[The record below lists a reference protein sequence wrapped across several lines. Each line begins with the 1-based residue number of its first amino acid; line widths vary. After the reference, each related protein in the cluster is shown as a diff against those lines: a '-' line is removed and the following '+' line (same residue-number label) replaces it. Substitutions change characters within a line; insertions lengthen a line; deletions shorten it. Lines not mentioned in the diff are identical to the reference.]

1 MPNIQFDVEGARKS
15 GYSDTEIADIISSK
29 SGFDAASA
37 RKAGYGD
44 ADIIT
49 RLTAPPAP
57 TPAEQA
63 RTALAEDQGIGKSM
77 LIGAG
82 RTFDRLGK
90 GTQQLYYGAT
100 GDKKAQAE
108 LKTRAEDDDQMYK
121 SLQNVHPVATA
132 VGESLPAMAVPVG
145 ATATVLGTAAK
156 IGGAAAVQAG
166 AEYGSASERAKRAAL
181 AGAGAVVGGVVVPK
195 AVGAVVEG
203 SKAALKGLAGNITPQ
218 ALALA
223 ARAKEL
229 GIPVNAAQLGDSKF
243 LKTLAS
249 SLEQMPFTGGAK
261 SAAAQRT
268 AFTNAVGK
276 TFGEDADKLT
286 PEVYAAAKAR
296 LGTQFNELAARNN
309 LDVTPALKTKLAGIA
324 AEAEGTAAD
333 DTKRAVANIIGRTTE
348 QAETKGG
355 AVPAQMSSVLGADG
369 QPFVKVA
376 ASSTPATTKLPGAT
390 YSSIDSELSNI
401 IKAGG
406 EKGLYAKRMQE
417 AIRNAM
423 DDSIS
428 PADQAL
434 WTETRTQYKNLKAVR
449 NTVAKDMGNGD
460 VPPSQ
465 LMNALTSTDAG
476 KEAMAM
482 GKRGALGEIGQIG
495 KQFVRDSVPNS
506 GTAQR
511 AMAMGLIGGGGYA
524 FGADPTTIAGMM
536 VGGATAGRMIN
547 KVLNSPKTIEALGK
561 QGLTIGE
568 LAKLPPD
575 RVYQILGGIT
585 GMSTAE
591 LAGN

>member
-63 RTALAEDQGIGKSM
+63 RTALAEDQGIGKSI

-90 GTQQLYYGAT
+90 GAQQLYYGAT

-166 AEYGSASERAKRAAL
+166 AEYGSAEERAKRAAL
-181 AGAGAVVGGVVVPK
+181 AGTGAVVGGVVVPK
-195 AVGAVVEG
+195 IAGAVYEG
-203 SKAALKGLAGNITPQ
+203 GKAALKGLAGNITPQ

-249 SLEQMPFTGGAK
+249 TLEYMPFTGGAK
-261 SAAAQRT
+261 AGANQRT
-268 AFTNAVGK
+268 AFTQAVSK
-276 TFGEDADKLT
+276 TFGEDAGKVT
-286 PEVYAAAKAR
+286 PEVYAAAKSR

-309 LDVTPALKTKLAGIA
+309 LDVTPALKTKLSGILT
-324 AEAEGTAAD
+324 EAEGTASD
-333 DTKRAVANIIGRTTE
+333 DTVRAVKNIMGRATE
-348 QAETKGG
+348 QAESKGG
-355 AVPAQMSSVLGADG
+355 EVPAQMSKIVDAAGD
-369 QPFVKVA
+369 PFTKVA
-376 ASSTPATTKLPGAT
+376 ASSTPATTKIPGAT

-401 IKAGG
+401 IKGGG

-449 NTVAKDMGNGD
+449 NVVAADKANGD
-460 VPPSQ
+460 IPPSQ
-465 LMNALTSTDAG
+465 LMNALNNSDAG

-482 GKRGALGEIGQIG
+482 GKRGVLGDLGQIG
-495 KQFVRDSVPNS
+495 QQFVRDQVPNS
-506 GTAQR
+506 GTVQR
-511 AMAMGLIGGGGYA
+511 AIAAGLVGGGGYA
-524 FGADPTTIAGMM
+524 FGADPYTIAGMM
-536 VGGATAGRMIN
+536 TGGATAGRLMN
-547 KVLNSPKTIEALGK
+547 HVLTSPKTIEALGK

-585 GMSTAE
+585 GMSAAE
-591 LAGN
+591 LAGK